1 MTFSQEQNEK
11 IIKLLRNDA
20 TRRVYIKDY
29 MKEYRKKKKEETGVS
44 QKQYC
49 TSDDMK
55 TISKNYY
62 TRKTALNCIKFLFME

>member
-29 MKEYRKKKKEETGVS
+29 MKEYRKKKKAETGVS

-49 TSDDMK
+49 TGDDMK
-55 TISKNYY
+55 IISKNYY
-62 TRKTALNCIKFLFME
+62 TRKTALNCIKFLFI

>member
-1 MTFSQEQNEK
+1 MTFSQEQQDK
-11 IIKLLRNDA
+11 IIKLLKNDA

-29 MKEYRKKKKEETGVS
+29 MKEYRKKKNSETAVS

-49 TSDDMK
+49 TGDDMK

-62 TRKTALNCIKFLFME
+62 SRKTALNCIKFLFV